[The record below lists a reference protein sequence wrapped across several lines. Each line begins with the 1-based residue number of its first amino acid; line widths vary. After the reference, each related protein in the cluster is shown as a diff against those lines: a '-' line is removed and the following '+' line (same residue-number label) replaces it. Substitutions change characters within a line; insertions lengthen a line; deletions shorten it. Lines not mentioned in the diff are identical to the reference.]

1 MTKNKEKIL
10 SAYKKKALF
19 TVHALN
25 QMNLSERMIS
35 KDEVYEIIEN
45 GEVIEE
51 YKDNTRG
58 YSCLISGKTMEER
71 FLHVV
76 CAPKEEYLAIIT
88 AYIPDPTKWEEN
100 MKTRR

>member
-1 MTKNKEKIL
+1 MRIKRKF
-10 SAYKKKALF
+10 Y

-25 QMNLSERMIS
+25 QMNQSERMIS
-35 KDEVYEIIEN
+35 KDEVHENIEN

-51 YKDNTRG
+51 YKNDIRG
-58 YSCLISGKTMEER
+58 YSCLICGKTMEER

-76 CAPKEEYLAIIT
+76 CAPKDEYLAIIT
-88 AYIPDPTKWEEN
+88 AYIQDPMKWEED